1 MMLHTRR
8 QFMHHVGCAS
18 ALGVLSPLAAW
29 AQTID
34 QVKIFYGFPAGSAG
48 DSVARRVGEKL
59 AASPY
64 TRNPAVVENKPGAG
78 GRIALESLK
87 GAPADGSV
95 LTLSPF
101 SCTSIYPHI
110 YSRPFNPPHMIPLV
124 EVGGGE
130 RTAPQAVAD
139 AMAFYAHIG
148 KRPILVRREIKGH
161 IANRLQAA
169 LWREAFH
176 LVDQGVATVED
187 IDTAISQG
195 PGLRWALMG
204 PFMNLHLS
212 GGDGGI
218 AHLLAHLGGP
228 IESWW
233 QDLGAPSMTEALQRR
248 VTEGV
253 AQALGD
259 RQASDLAR
267 ARDALLIELLRAKQA
282 SGLLGQPDPDLDA

>member
-1 MMLHTRR
+1 
-8 QFMHHVGCAS
+8 
-18 ALGVLSPLAAW
+18 
-29 AQTID
+29 
-34 QVKIFYGFPAGSAG
+34 
-48 DSVARRVGEKL
+48 
-59 AASPY
+59 
-64 TRNPAVVENKPGAG
+64 
-78 GRIALESLK
+78 
-87 GAPADGSV
+87 
-95 LTLSPF
+95 
-101 SCTSIYPHI
+101 
-110 YSRPFNPPHMIPLV
+110 MIPLV

-148 KRPILVRREIKGH
+148 KRPIQVRREIKGH

-233 QDLGAPSMTEALQRR
+233 QDLGAPSMTEALQRQ

-259 RQASDLAR
+259 RRASDLAR
-267 ARDALLIELLRAKQA
+267 ARDALLIELLRAKQV
-282 SGLLGQPDPDLDA
+282 SGLLSKPDDLHI

>member
-1 MMLHTRR
+1 
-8 QFMHHVGCAS
+8 
-18 ALGVLSPLAAW
+18 
-29 AQTID
+29 
-34 QVKIFYGFPAGSAG
+34 
-48 DSVARRVGEKL
+48 
-59 AASPY
+59 
-64 TRNPAVVENKPGAG
+64 
-78 GRIALESLK
+78 
-87 GAPADGSV
+87 
-95 LTLSPF
+95 
-101 SCTSIYPHI
+101 
-110 YSRPFNPPHMIPLV
+110 MIPLV

-130 RTAPQAVAD
+130 RTTPQAVAD

-176 LVDQGVATVED
+176 LVDQGVATMED

-233 QDLGAPSMTEALQRR
+233 QDLGAPSMTEALQRQ

-267 ARDALLIELLRAKQA
+267 ARDALLIELLRAKQV
-282 SGLLGQPDPDLDA
+282 SGLLSKPDDPHT